1 MGPRAAQRTR
11 CRTRQPA
18 RHGTA
23 ELRFSAHTLAQNDG
37 PSAPCDAWWRKCVT
51 DTSIAWASLPRRTT
65 HPCTSSNKAK
75 QPQLRAPGPGA
86 CISTPRAAWRA
97 WRPETGLGPRAQ
109 RLDRDLGEG
118 EEQQAAAV
126 RGHMALLAE
135 LLALHGGRLDAMLR
149 QDAAEARVRA
159 ALAWGIG

>member
-1 MGPRAAQRTR
+1 MTAPPCSAVQPGLVRQRHR
-11 CRTRQPA
+11 HVGRRGQLARVAKRTHA
-18 RHGTA
+18 RLPTKP
-23 ELRFSAHTLAQNDG
+23 NDQG
-37 PSAPCDAWWRKCVT
+37 SRV
-51 DTSIAWASLPRRTT
+51 
-65 HPCTSSNKAK
+65 
-75 QPQLRAPGPGA
+75 PGPGA
-86 CISTPRAAWRA
+86 CASTPRAARRA
-97 WRPETGLGPRAQ
+97 CAPERGSGPRAQ

-159 ALAWGIG
+159 AAAWSIR

>member
-1 MGPRAAQRTR
+1 MAQQSSASAHTPWHRMTARPRPVTPGGANASLTRRLPGPACPGAQRTH
-11 CRTRQPA
+11 A
-18 RHGTA
+18 RLLTKPNS
-23 ELRFSAHTLAQNDG
+23 RN
-37 PSAPCDAWWRKCVT
+37 
-51 DTSIAWASLPRRTT
+51 
-65 HPCTSSNKAK
+65 
-75 QPQLRAPGPGA
+75 LRAPGPGA